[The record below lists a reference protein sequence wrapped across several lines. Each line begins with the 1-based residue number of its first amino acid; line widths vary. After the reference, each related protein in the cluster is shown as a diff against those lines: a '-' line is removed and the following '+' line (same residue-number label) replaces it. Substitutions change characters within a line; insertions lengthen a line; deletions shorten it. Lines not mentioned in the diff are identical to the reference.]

1 MRRLDSTPSG
11 WRPRGHPYPH
21 IIYMAQSKSF
31 FGLRRGSTKTLTF
44 SVYNGKQVTKDRVT
58 DVKNPRSS
66 AQMKQRAV
74 MATALRGYSALK
86 EICDHSFEGI
96 TYGQK
101 SMNYFVAQNARMI
114 RSKAPNINLSLSKG
128 NSVSNAYII
137 SKGSLSPISVS
148 AASNKFVTPLP
159 KYTGTFTYGQVFS
172 VLGATKAGDM
182 ITFVALV
189 DNPGADASIYWVRI
203 TLTEQNMALNVDDN
217 TSQKILEQLEEGV
230 DFETN
235 IDNFTPGDFD
245 ITINNSDPDSHN
257 ISVSLGTSG
266 QNTSLGI
273 ILSRKSDTG
282 WLRSPSTM
290 VNLLSKFNYAEAIAS
305 YPESGEKILN
315 GGNV

>member
-1 MRRLDSTPSG
+1 
-11 WRPRGHPYPH
+11 
-21 IIYMAQSKSF
+21 MAQSKSF

-66 AQMKQRAV
+66 MQMKQRAI

-101 SMNYFVAQNARMI
+101 SMNYFVSENARMI
-114 RSKAPNINLSLSKG
+114 RSAAPNVNLSLSKG

-137 SKGSLSPISVS
+137 AKGSMPSVVVS
-148 AASNKFVTPLP
+148 SEENQFRIYMNIPQD
-159 KYTGTFTYGQVFS
+159 GFTFGSFMYK
-172 VLGATKAGDM
+172 LGATQVGDM
-182 ITFVALV
+182 ATFVMLC
-189 DNPGADASIYWVRI
+189 DNEGSNASIYWLRLK
-203 TLTEQNMALNVDDN
+203 LTEENKTKTIN
-217 TSQKILEQLEEGV
+217 TSSDIDIVTILTEGE

-235 IDNFTPGDFD
+235 IDNFSVGDFA
-245 ITINNSDPDSHN
+245 IMINKTGGYILVEEVSTSGPR
-257 ISVSLGTSG
+257 SLGVV
-266 QNTSLGI
+266 
-273 ILSRKSDTG
+273 LSRKTDTG

-290 VNLLSKFNYAEAIAS
+290 VNLTNTFNYAEALAS

>member
-1 MRRLDSTPSG
+1 
-11 WRPRGHPYPH
+11 
-21 IIYMAQSKSF
+21 MAQSKSF

-66 AQMKQRAV
+66 MQMKQRAI

-101 SMNYFVAQNARMI
+101 SMNYFVSENARMI
-114 RSKAPNINLSLSKG
+114 RSAAPKVNLSLSKG

-137 SKGSLSPISVS
+137 SKGSLPTIPLSVVTYQTDKKIAFVPNQS
-148 AASNKFVTPLP
+148 ITTGFTFGKFMAL
-159 KYTGTFTYGQVFS
+159 F
-172 VLGATKAGDM
+172 GATEIGDM
-182 ITFVALV
+182 VTFVNLV
-189 DNPGADASIYWVRI
+189 DNTGSNASIYWVRFK
-203 TLTEQNMALNVDDN
+203 LTSENVSIPISTAELPARVFQD
-217 TSQKILEQLEEGV
+217 LAEGE

-235 IDNFTPGDFD
+235 IDNFTGDEFAF
-245 ITINNSDPDSHN
+245 TIVQATGGQAIIIGNQWDGIGEKPVGSAPTQ
-257 ISVSLGTSG
+257 SLGA
-266 QNTSLGI
+266 
-273 ILSRKSDTG
+273 ILSRKSDAG

-290 VNLLSKFNYAEAIAS
+290 LNLTDTYNYNEALAS

-315 GGNV
+315 GGNM

>member
-1 MRRLDSTPSG
+1 
-11 WRPRGHPYPH
+11 
-21 IIYMAQSKSF
+21 MAQSNSF

-44 SVYNGKQVTKDRVT
+44 SVYNGKQVTKDRVV

-66 AQMKQRAV
+66 MQMKQRAI

-101 SMNYFVAQNARMI
+101 SMNYFVSENARMI
-114 RSKAPNINLSLSKG
+114 RSEAPDVNLSHAKG

-137 SKGSLSPISVS
+137 SKGSLSPVSVS
-148 AASNKFVTPLP
+148 VSNNKFVTPLP
-159 KYTGTFTYGQVFS
+159 KYTGSFTYGQVFS
-172 VLGATKAGDM
+172 ALGATKVGDM

-189 DNPGADASIYWVRI
+189 DNPGANASIYWVRI

-217 TSQKILEQLEEGV
+217 TSQQVLDQLVEGT

-235 IDNFTPGDFD
+235 IDNFTPSDFN
-245 ITINNSDPDSHN
+245 ITINNSDPSSHN
-257 ISVSLGTSG
+257 ISVSLDTNG
-266 QNTSLGI
+266 QNAALGI

-290 VNLLSKFNYAEAIAS
+290 VNLLSKFNYVEALAS
-305 YPESGEKILN
+305 YPENGEKILN
-315 GGNV
+315 GGNM